1 MSALL
6 YLIQTAHGL
15 FLLFTAVEFFVQKL
29 YAYSYG
35 IQRSR
40 KAEEKASSTLAI

>member
-35 IQRSR
+35 TYSV
-40 KAEEKASSTLAI
+40 AEKPKKKQVAL